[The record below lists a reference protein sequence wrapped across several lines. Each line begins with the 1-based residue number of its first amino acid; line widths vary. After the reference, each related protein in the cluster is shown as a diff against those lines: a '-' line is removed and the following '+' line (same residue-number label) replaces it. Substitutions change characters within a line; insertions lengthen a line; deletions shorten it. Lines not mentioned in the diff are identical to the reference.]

1 MEKKKKKIIGD
12 KLPQELHSIAHFPK
26 LWATLLASLPKK
38 IKKKSH
44 EIESGPKTEVS
55 THSFE
60 SP

>member
-1 MEKKKKKIIGD
+1 MEKKNNNNWRQAATRITQHI
-12 KLPQELHSIAHFPK
+12 PE

-38 IKKKSH
+38 KKKKSH
-44 EIESGPKTEVS
+44 EIESGPNTKVS

>member
-1 MEKKKKKIIGD
+1 MKIIIIIIIIGD

-26 LWATLLASLPKK
+26 LWPTLLASLPK
-38 IKKKSH
+38 KKKSH
-44 EIESGPKTEVS
+44 EIESGPNTKVS